1 MQATTYL
8 RVMVAEAAADTRDLL
23 RHWLEMK
30 RCRVV
35 EAINGQ
41 ETVAMTRDNCPDL
54 ILMNLNMPMLDGLD
68 AVRRIHEDTGNR
80 GVPIVCMST
89 YPTKAAQ
96 GIALAAGCNGFISQP
111 IDFDQLDALLE
122 TLLLSFAVSH
132 PVGEA

>member
-1 MQATTYL
+1 MQATSYP
-8 RVMVAEAAADTRDLL
+8 RVMIAEASADTRDLL

-35 EAINGQ
+35 EAMNGQ
-41 ETVAMTRDNCPDL
+41 EAVSMSHDNCPDL
-54 ILMNLNMPMLDGLD
+54 ILMNLNMPMLGGLD
-68 AVRRIHEDTGNR
+68 AARRIHEDTGNR

-96 GIALAAGCNGFISQP
+96 VIALAAGCNGFISQP

-122 TLLLSFAVSH
+122 TLLLTTAVGG